1 MRFDDTICP
10 APLSPGFPTTAGA
23 SGKTI
28 TGGVGV
34 LFISTVELLVLV
46 VEIMDDDDNDVE
58 VGAMLL
64 VEVATIN
71 EEATS
76 T

>member
-1 MRFDDTICP
+1 MKFDDTICP

-23 SGKTI
+23 SGNTI

-46 VEIMDDDDNDVE
+46 EIMDDDDNDVE
-58 VGAMLL
+58 IGATLL